1 MFFGGGMPITPS
13 NAGRISVSLYNFR
26 IGKLFFELTA
36 LLLVMNPLNVYAQ
49 TVSGTI
55 LGTVQDQQGA
65 VIAKATVSAKSTD
78 TGATRT
84 ATSDDAGNYRIVGIP
99 AGAYEVSVTAPG
111 FKTEVRTGVAVTVG
125 GESSLQFSL
134 TVGAV
139 TEKVEV
145 TGEIA
150 QVDVS
155 SSTLAGFVNANT
167 IRELPLNGRDWLQ
180 LALLQ
185 PGTSFNTG
193 QNQLDA
199 RHGQR
204 GNGTAMSISGGRV
217 TDNAFRIDGILVND
231 YANAGP
237 GSTLRVNMGVDAI
250 REFSV
255 LTNNF
260 SAEYGMSSAGVVNAI
275 TKSGTNEYHGGGYY
289 FHRNSALDARNFF
302 DKTDPAKGQERLPG
316 FRRHQF
322 GGYMGGAIKK
332 DKTFFFGNYEAL
344 REVKGLS
351 VSIDTLSLNARQG
364 ILTTGTVVLNPYIK
378 SILNVYPLPNG
389 AINGD
394 TGKFNYG
401 APRAGHEHYYVA
413 KMDHYFSSSTILSGT
428 YNYDL
433 TDVSV
438 PDDFNIKSA
447 LSPSRRHNLALNL
460 QHIFSP
466 SVINNTRAG
475 FSRTLATSA
484 ADCCAK
490 IPELTNL
497 ALGFLPGKTMGSLLC
512 TCLPAA
518 FSGIGAG
525 LGNSGPNT
533 AGYTTPQFYDDLSWN
548 RGKHNMRMGFGFE
561 RIQHNLFNGG
571 GPNGTFTFTSISGI
585 LTGRPT
591 LYSSDFPGA
600 DPTTGMRMS
609 VFQGYF
615 QDDYRVLPNL
625 TLNLG
630 VRYETGTTVTEMYGR
645 VANLRNIYDTTPA
658 LGDPYYNNPSQKNF
672 APRIGFAWDPFKD
685 GKTSIRGGGGIFD
698 VVTLTH
704 NFQGR
709 LTRSYPYFFGGQVT
723 DAARLAAAFPN
734 KILAEL
740 GPASIGVAHVEF
752 NPGRTYKAQWNFN
765 VQRQLTGS
773 TALTVGYVGASGV
786 RLVRPIE
793 DIDQVPG
800 SLATFDTAASS
811 YRFPIGPGASPATN
825 FFKLNKTWGS
835 IRSTEWNGHSI
846 YHALQVNFTQRPVKG
861 LSYQI
866 AYTWQKSIDAGSN
879 TFSEGGES
887 ANSSG
892 AGWAFDDKIQRGV
905 SDFNIPHNFVLNYQY
920 DIPVLASVK
929 SNRYANAVLGG
940 WALGGILTRQS
951 GGSYSVKLSGD
962 RAFSGNSQASGI
974 NSSQRPMFVL
984 GPGCTPNFTTG
995 NIDHFLD
1002 LNCMRFPDR
1011 GQLGNLGRNT
1021 LRQRTFNNLDFS
1033 IFKNMKF
1040 RGEKITGQ
1048 LRAEMFNVL
1057 NNVNIQPQLQTVF
1070 DGNGNL
1076 TTQAGTP
1083 TGFFGSFTTNPSRQ
1097 IQLGMRLIF

>member
-1 MFFGGGMPITPS
+1 MGLYTIRIAKFVFLLAAVFLCV
-13 NAGRISVSLYNFR
+13 NAVNLH
-26 IGKLFFELTA
+26 
-36 LLLVMNPLNVYAQ
+36 AQ
-49 TVSGTI
+49 TTAGTI

-65 VIAKATVSAKSTD
+65 SVANAAVTAKSAE
-78 TGATRT
+78 TGVTRT
-84 ATSDDAGNYRIVGIP
+84 ATTDSSGNYRLASLP
-99 AGAYEVSVTAPG
+99 AGTYEVSATAQG
-111 FKTEVRTGVAVTVG
+111 FKTEVRTGVGVTVG
-125 GESSLQFSL
+125 GESTLQFSL

-145 TGEIA
+145 TGEIS

-155 SSTLAGFVNANT
+155 SSTLAGFVNATT

-255 LTNNF
+255 LTNSF
-260 SAEYGMSSAGVVNAI
+260 SAEYGMSSSGVVNAI
-275 TKSGTNEYHGGGYY
+275 TKSGTNEYHGGAYY

-302 DKTDPAKGQERLPG
+302 DKTDPAKGQERLPA
-316 FRRHQF
+316 FRRHQL
-322 GGYMGGAIKK
+322 GGYLGGAVKK
-332 DKTFFFGNYEAL
+332 DKTFFFGNYESL
-344 REVKGLS
+344 REVKGLT
-351 VSIDTLSLNARQG
+351 VAIDTLSPNARQG
-364 ILTTGTVVLNPYIK
+364 ILTSGTVQLHPYIRR
-378 SILNVYPLPNG
+378 ILNVYPLPNG
-389 AINGD
+389 DIRGD

-413 KMDHYFSSSTILSGT
+413 KMDHYFSSSTTLSGM

-433 TDVSV
+433 TDVTV
-438 PDDFNIKSA
+438 PDDFNIKNA
-447 LSPSRRHNLALNL
+447 ASPSRRHNLALNL

-466 SVINNTRAG
+466 AVINNTRLG

-484 ADCCAK
+484 MDCCAR
-490 IPELTNL
+490 IPELTDL
-497 ALGFLPGKTMGSLLC
+497 SLGFLPGKTMGSLLC

-533 AGYTTPQFYDDLSWN
+533 AGFTTPQFYNDLSWN
-548 RGKHNMRMGFGFE
+548 RGRHNIRMGFGFQ
-561 RIQHNLFNGG
+561 RIQHNLYNGG
-571 GPNGTFTFTSISGI
+571 GPNGAFEFLSISDI
-585 LTGRPT
+585 LRGLPSRYT
-591 LYSSDFPGA
+591 SDFPGA

-609 VFQGYF
+609 IFQGYIH
-615 QDDYRVLPNL
+615 DDFKVLPNL
-625 TLNLG
+625 TINMG
-630 VRYETGTTVTEMYGR
+630 VRYETGSAVTDVYGR
-645 VANLRNIYDTTPA
+645 VANLRNIYDRAPAVGATTYAAPA
-658 LGDPYYNNPSQKNF
+658 LGDPYYNNPSRKNF
-672 APRIGFAWDPFKD
+672 APRVGFAWDPFKD
-685 GKTSIRGGGGIFD
+685 GKTSIRGGAGIFD
-698 VVTLTH
+698 IVTLTH

-709 LTRSYPYFFGGQVT
+709 LTRSFPYFFGGQVT
-723 DAARLAAAFPN
+723 DRVALANVFPN
-734 KILAEL
+734 NILSAM
-740 GPASIGVAHVEF
+740 GRASIGVAHVEF
-752 NPGRTYKAQWNFN
+752 DPGRTYKGQWNFSI
-765 VQRQLTGS
+765 QRQLTS
-773 TALTVGYVGASGV
+773 ATALTLGYVGSNGV
-786 RLVRPIE
+786 RLVRPVE

-800 SLATFDTAASS
+800 HLARFDTAANS
-811 YRFPIGPGASPATN
+811 YRFPINSLTAPVTN
-825 FFKLNKTWGS
+825 FYRLNPTWGS

-846 YHALQVNFTQRPVKG
+846 YHALQVNFTQRPTKG

-905 SDFNIPHNFVLNYQY
+905 SDFNLGHNLVFNYQY
-920 DIPVLASVK
+920 DVPMFAQVK
-929 SNRYANAVLGG
+929 SNKIGNAILGG
-940 WALGGILTRQS
+940 WAIGGIYTRQS
-951 GGSYSVKLSGD
+951 GGPYSVKINGD
-962 RAFSGNSQASGI
+962 RAHSGNSQTGGI
-974 NSSQRPMFVL
+974 NSAQRPMYVA
-984 GPGCTPNFTTG
+984 GPGCSPNFATG
-995 NIDHFLD
+995 D
-1002 LNCMRFPDR
+1002 LNVTLNLSCIKFPER

-1021 LRQRTFNNLDFS
+1021 LRQRVFNNLDFS
-1033 IFKNMKF
+1033 MFKNMKF
-1040 RGEKITGQ
+1040 FGEKLAAQ
-1048 LRAEMFNVL
+1048 LRVEMFNVL
-1057 NNVNIQPQLQTVF
+1057 NNVNIQPQLQTVY

-1076 TTQAGTP
+1076 TTQAATN
-1083 TGFFGSFTTNPSRQ
+1083 TGFFGTFTTNTSRQ
-1097 IQLGMRLIF
+1097 IQVGMRLIF